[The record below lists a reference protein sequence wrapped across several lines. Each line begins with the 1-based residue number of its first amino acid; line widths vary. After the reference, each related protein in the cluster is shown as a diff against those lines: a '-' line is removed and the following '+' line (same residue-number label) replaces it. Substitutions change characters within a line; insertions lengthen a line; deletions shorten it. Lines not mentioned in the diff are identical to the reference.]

1 MPMPRTRRTA
11 EDAREA
17 IRGAAVELFV
27 AGGYGATSLEDIARR
42 VGLTRQAALYHF
54 KTKEDLLRSVVDPYL
69 DEVTRL
75 LDPIEVSELPTA
87 AERRA
92 TLTALVDVLV
102 AHRGVVSLL
111 SRFTTASTIA
121 GLGPRLVELGTRMRT
136 VLVGPAVATDSAARI
151 RGYAATAALIGVM
164 SAREEIPLTDPA
176 ERLALIDAVMAMLG
190 ADGERQPGT

>member
-1 MPMPRTRRTA
+1 MARTRRTA

-17 IRGAAVELFV
+17 IRDAAVELFV

-54 KTKEDLLRSVVDPYL
+54 RTKEDLLRSVVDPYL
-69 DEVTRL
+69 DEVTAL
-75 LDPIEVSELPTA
+75 LDPIEVSDPPTE

-111 SRFTTASTIA
+111 SRFTTATTIA
-121 GLGPRLVELGTRMRT
+121 GLGPRLVEIGSRMRT
-136 VLVGPAVATDSAARI
+136 VLVGSAVATDPAVRI
-151 RGYAATAALIGVM
+151 RAYSATAALIGVM
-164 SAREEIPLTDPA
+164 SAREEIPLAVPA
-176 ERLALIDAVMAMLG
+176 ERRALTEAVMAILSSE
-190 ADGERQPGT
+190 D